1 MGCRGGCQGGGYDA
15 RRLRRCRAAPVAF
28 AAGLLALLHP
38 AIVAAG
44 EEPDCFEQFT
54 RGKAPVIACRFPTR
68 FTDKERAEAERLTR
82 GMLKDASCVVAI
94 NHERRLEDHPLNA
107 TDYVLE
113 VPPQPVTCELTT
125 QLRKDV
131 QVFPITGT
139 FAPRVVL
146 KGGVAIDGSPRLADV
161 KGVPRAVS
169 WPVEWWIN
177 NGGTI
182 RDGLIRVV
190 NAYKPLYGP
199 GGPRAAK

>member
-1 MGCRGGCQGGGYDA
+1 MGCRGGRQDGRAGS
-15 RRLRRCRAAPVAF
+15 RLRRAAAVAL
-28 AAGLLALLHP
+28 AAAVPILMCADIAG
-38 AIVAAG
+38 AG

-54 RGKAPVIACRFPTR
+54 RGKAPVIACKFPTR

-82 GMLKDASCVVAI
+82 GVLKDASCVVAI
-94 NHERRLEDHPLNA
+94 NVERRLVDEALNA

-125 QLRKDV
+125 QFRKDV

-190 NAYKPLYGP
+190 NAYKQLYGP
-199 GGPRAAK
+199 GGPRAGK